1 MAEVEVEDCRN
12 RLDGMVNVASK
23 RCEFEGCDTQPHY
36 NYIGEIKGMYCGK
49 HRLDGMVNIVDKRCE
64 FEGCDTRPY
73 YNYIG
78 ETKGLYCGKHR
89 LDGMVNVVSKRCKF
103 EGCDTQPHYNYI
115 GETKGLY
122 CEKHKLDGMVNVVD
136 KRCEFIGCKKKAT
149 YGLIGNSPSY
159 CAKHADKRTML
170 YRPNHRCS
178 IRNCHEL
185 AIYGDKKPTH
195 CETHKTESEHSFL
208 ISTCK
213 SCHFQAIIVDN
224 EGYCFF
230 CNPETIKS
238 VRLAKQNKVSDFL
251 GRHFELES
259 IDTIIDSSCGRE
271 RPDIVLNPE
280 SGFFKIVVEVDE
292 YQHKGRPQFCAC
304 QRMVNVGEIFQMP
317 TLFIDIIR
325 MNTRHLI

>member
-1 MAEVEVEDCRN
+1 
-12 RLDGMVNVASK
+12 
-23 RCEFEGCDTQPHY
+23 
-36 NYIGEIKGMYCGK
+36 
-49 HRLDGMVNIVDKRCE
+49 
-64 FEGCDTRPY
+64 
-73 YNYIG
+73 
-78 ETKGLYCGKHR
+78 
-89 LDGMVNVVSKRCKF
+89 
-103 EGCDTQPHYNYI
+103 
-115 GETKGLY
+115 
-122 CEKHKLDGMVNVVD
+122 
-136 KRCEFIGCKKKAT
+136 
-149 YGLIGNSPSY
+149 
-159 CAKHADKRTML
+159 ML

-238 VRLAKQNKVSDFL
+238 VRLAKQKKVSDFL

-317 TLFIDIIR
+317 TLFIRYNPDEYKTTDLEEISERKRLSNLKEIIKKYIKTETIPALCCMIQLFYDGYSVNQPLEVTTIR
-325 MNTRHLI
+325 